1 MKFLGPFCCSTL
13 AACTSTGEV
22 MVQPCQNALNPVEP
36 TTVTRQLMDE
46 QNATTLSE
54 ALKNVP
60 GITR

>member
-22 MVQPCQNALNPVEP
+22 MVQPYQNALNPVEP